1 MKYYNVI
8 FYRGETPQGRA
19 YTYYAA
25 DNEEYKHGD
34 DVMVTGGRKG
44 MISGVGTKEDAEKI
58 GLDRIKAIV
67 GLWKDD
73 DKDE

>member
-58 GLDRIKAIV
+58 GLDKIKAIV
-67 GLWKDD
+67 GLWKEEN
-73 DKDE
+73 DE

>member
-8 FYRGETPQGRA
+8 FYRGETPLGRA

>member
-1 MKYYNVI
+1 MRYYNVI

-25 DNEEYKHGD
+25 DNEEYKQGD

-58 GLDRIKAIV
+58 GLDKIKAIV
-67 GLWKDD
+67 GLWKEEN
-73 DKDE
+73 DE

>member
-1 MKYYNVI
+1 MRYYNVI
-8 FYRGETPQGRA
+8 FYRGEMPQGRA

-58 GLDRIKAIV
+58 GLDKIKAIV
-67 GLWKDD
+67 GLWKEEN
-73 DKDE
+73 DE

>member
-1 MKYYNVI
+1 MRYYNVI

-58 GLDRIKAIV
+58 GLDKIKAIV
-67 GLWKDD
+67 GLWKEEN
-73 DKDE
+73 DE